1 MLHIQISSTL
11 PVSGAP
17 NFALERFCVVSNLFT
32 ASTTTTPGHSVR
44 LDSSPSKNHRFWEGF
59 LSAPRLAE
67 VDKVALGCCVVQL
80 AAPRFA
86 ESIADQLAIGQLAA
100 LYARHMS
107 LKQRPPV
114 GI

>member
-1 MLHIQISSTL
+1 MS
-11 PVSGAP
+11 
-17 NFALERFCVVSNLFT
+17 F
-32 ASTTTTPGHSVR
+32 VR
-44 LDSSPSKNHRFWEGF
+44 RSKNHRFRQGF

-67 VDKVALGCCVVQL
+67 VDEVLFCRRVVQL
-80 AAPRFA
+80 VAPRFA
-86 ESIADQLAIGQLAA
+86 EGIADQLAVGQLAA